1 MDLCKKPPKNL
12 SLQAGLVTLQTL
24 HQSTSR
30 LESEYMK
37 SWIPSLTKSNADLE
51 EKTNIR
57 QGVDT
62 SEIVLKYTAKDCD
75 EVERNQNVV
84 QLPRGRGRGKGR
96 GRGRGARGASNAPG
110 RKLRR
115 VVNGIPEGAEAT
127 NYIQYRKCLYVETIK
142 RWRESLCDILN
153 GPVLNDLLVL
163 LGHLGRHNANKNE
176 IGLLTLMSVLTSQ
189 NITHLI
195 LSPHSFVHN
204 FQRGRSMDTKR
215 GGILDSDYDSRIGT
229 TILHFSLSEGER
241 LSHLSLEKV
250 CTDDLL
256 ALIGKVSHNLRYL
269 NISGSAVTD
278 RGLLD
283 LCGLESGSRSGSRPR
298 LSRQC
303 KSTDSLPCG
312 LVKNLVPRWSKAT
325 GRGADKL
332 THIEATDLHAIQWH
346 LDKVAYRDYPAVPL
360 DAGFVAL
367 LTFCPQLRI
376 LNTEVCG
383 RAVMSYVKGKQKQKR
398 SVPPLSLE
406 VLVEAHPSPA
416 LIECVVGAC
425 PRLQEVRVD
434 WFQVIHPNNTSRED
448 WIQKLPQV
456 CGLTRLH
463 STDIDYKTD
472 KLVTILP
479 QVGAHLSV
487 LHLQEL
493 WSLKYS
499 IVKTIKQSCP
509 VLRQFALLMTCK
521 DVVGAIAQIS
531 LEKDVN
537 LSLDGSKQTMD
548 RLEQVHLVGP
558 YCSEFAQYTLAGC
571 PNVTSLTLGVEWPD
585 PAFCNVQ
592 PGSRKDL
599 LGREYL
605 DQVKVSN
612 KLDKLEE
619 LHLVAQYGRGRS
631 RLTKEFADQVLTEFK
646 RLKHLGTFRFWNM
659 TQQEI
664 TVIRHNIKK
673 TNRNITTDEDFT
685 AKNSQSK
692 NKFLHHYTPG
702 KGEAACSWLP
712 LRSPTFAFIDE
723 VAEILAG
730 PAIPFDNDSDSDMSV
745 DGEFLDDSS
754 DDDDD
759 DEQIPFDP
767 LCILM

>member
-24 HQSTSR
+24 HQSAAR
-30 LESEYMK
+30 LETEYMK
-37 SWIPSLTKSNADLE
+37 SWLPSLTKTNADLE

-62 SEIVLKYTAKDCD
+62 SEIVLKYKSKDSD
-75 EVERNQNVV
+75 EVERSQPPIEATV
-84 QLPRGRGRGKGR
+84 PKGRGKGR
-96 GRGRGARGASNAPG
+96 GRGRGGRSAPSTPAR
-110 RKLRR
+110 KMQLRR
-115 VVNGIPEGAEAT
+115 VVHGIPEGATAS

-142 RWRESLCDILN
+142 KWRESLCDILN

-176 IGLLTLMSVLTSQ
+176 IGLLTLMAVLTSPY
-189 NITHLI
+189 ITHLV
-195 LSPHSFVHN
+195 LSPHSFVQN
-204 FQRGRSMDTKR
+204 FQRGRSLEKKR
-215 GGILDSDYDSRIGT
+215 DSDSRIGT
-229 TILHFSLSEGER
+229 TILHFSLSEGLR

-250 CTDDLL
+250 CSDELL

-269 NISGSAVTD
+269 NISGSVLSD
-278 RGLLD
+278 QGFLD
-283 LCGLESGSRSGSRPR
+283 LVGVESGSRSGSRPR
-298 LSRQC
+298 LTRQC
-303 KSTDSLPCG
+303 KTGDLPSTGP
-312 LVKNLVPRWSKAT
+312 VKNLVPRWVQVT
-325 GRGADKL
+325 GRGANKL
-332 THIEATDLHAIQWH
+332 QHIDATNLQGIQWH
-346 LDKVAYRDYPAVPL
+346 LAGPLAYTDYSAIPL

-367 LTFCPQLRI
+367 LAFCPQLRI

-383 RAVMSYVKGKQKQKR
+383 RAVVSYVKGKQKQR
-398 SVPPLSLE
+398 RPVTPLALE
-406 VLVEAHPSPA
+406 VLVEAHPNPA
-416 LIECVVGAC
+416 LIETVVGAC

-434 WFQVIHPNNTSRED
+434 WFQVLHPINTSRED
-448 WIQKLPQV
+448 WVQNIPQV
-456 CGLTRLH
+456 KHLARLH

-472 KLVTILP
+472 KLLTVLP
-479 QVGAHLSV
+479 QVGANLTV

-499 IVKTIKQSCP
+499 VVKAVKQNCP
-509 VLRQFALLMTCK
+509 VLKQLALLMTCK

-537 LSLDGSKQTMD
+537 LSLDGCKQTLD

-558 YCSEFAQYTLAGC
+558 YSSEFSTYTLAGC
-571 PNVTSLTLGVEWPD
+571 PNITSLTLGVEWPD

-599 LGREYL
+599 LGKEYL
-605 DQVKVSN
+605 EAVKQNN
-612 KLDKLEE
+612 KLEHLEE

-631 RLTKEFADQVLTEFK
+631 RLTKEFADQVLAEFK
-646 RLKHLGTFRFWNM
+646 NLKHLGTFRFWNM

-673 TNRNITTDEDFT
+673 TNRDITTDEDFT
-685 AKNSQSK
+685 VKSSQNK

-767 LCILM
+767 LCSIM